1 MRKVYSDK
9 IEASPAHPQP
19 QVRWLGEDAVILQ
32 ANWPPGIADLPPG
45 ELLPN
50 LTSLVKVLGHILNR
64 APVLT
69 RVLLNQIDTFLTDPA
84 QSAKTVRICTAFP
97 NQEGFQGGSDGYLS
111 LIDCMTAVYSGAN
124 LCMNKHRTGLE

>member
-1 MRKVYSDK
+1 MSDYICEAMMNFNQYEESLQWFFDK

-50 LTSLVKVLGHILNR
+50 LTSLVKVLEHILNR
-64 APVLT
+64 EP
-69 RVLLNQIDTFLTDPA
+69 
-84 QSAKTVRICTAFP
+84 C
-97 NQEGFQGGSDGYLS
+97 
-111 LIDCMTAVYSGAN
+111 
-124 LCMNKHRTGLE
+124 